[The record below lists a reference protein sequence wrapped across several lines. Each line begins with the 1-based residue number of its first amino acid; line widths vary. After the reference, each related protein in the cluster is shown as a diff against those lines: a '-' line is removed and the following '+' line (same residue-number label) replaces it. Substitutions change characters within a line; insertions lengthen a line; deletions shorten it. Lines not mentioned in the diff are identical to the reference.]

1 MELLFLVYVVLGYWA
16 AGVIFFENKVV
27 IPTFGALFMQKMC
40 LGCFLGIIII
50 PFVNFEDRATPARTF
65 SHTLTAK
72 QQHRHGGQPHL

>member
-27 IPTFGALFMQKMC
+27 IHTLGALFMQKMC

-50 PFVNFEDRATPARTF
+50 PLAILKRIFFRR
-65 SHTLTAK
+65 
-72 QQHRHGGQPHL
+72 